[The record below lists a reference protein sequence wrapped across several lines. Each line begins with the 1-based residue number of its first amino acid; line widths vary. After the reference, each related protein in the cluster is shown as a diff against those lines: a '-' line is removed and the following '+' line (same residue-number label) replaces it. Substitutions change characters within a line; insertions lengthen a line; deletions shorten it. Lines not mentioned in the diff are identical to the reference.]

1 MPMPFFLRNRARLRA
16 GLQRGAPA
24 QGAAQRPWTQAS
36 FLGRGLAAMNPL
48 TRIASLGY
56 LERSRQ
62 LLDWRI
68 GLLTQ
73 QLNRLQGFRNNIAS
87 ATGDFQAPIGTADG
101 DYLSVEGETG
111 GTTMPDTGAS
121 TGSPGASG
129 NGSIPSSGIS
139 ARMWDQIFKE
149 TRKRTENG
157 YPLNREV
164 QQKLEDR
171 DLGSVPESIWH
182 SEFDAYLHRKEARE
196 HAGEDDEDHDDR
208 DHDGDKPLTRPDS
221 DDYKPLFA
229 RIIKDH
235 DSVYFTKYPTLSL
248 SHVKK
253 WLERNHYKYDK
264 NSVQKAWKDFQQ
276 HHEQS
281 PDDDDYRPLFK
292 RIIND
297 HDSVY
302 FTKYP
307 NLSLNHVK
315 KWLEQNHY
323 KYHKDSVLE
332 AWDDFRDREKTT
344 ESH

>member
-1 MPMPFFLRNRARLRA
+1 MPFFLRNRARLRA
-16 GLQRGAPA
+16 GLRRSPAA
-24 QGAAQRPWTQAS
+24 QGVAQPPWSKAS
-36 FLGRGLAAMNPL
+36 FLGRGLASINPL
-48 TRIASLGY
+48 ARVASLGY

-87 ATGDFQAPIGTADG
+87 ASGDFEGPIGTADG

-111 GTTMPDTGAS
+111 GTTTPDTGAS
-121 TGSPGASG
+121 TGSPGTSG
-129 NGSIPSSGIS
+129 NNGTTTTSGIS
-139 ARMWDQIFKE
+139 ARMWDQIFNE
-149 TRKRTENG
+149 THKRTENG

-171 DLGSVPESIWH
+171 DLGPISETIWH
-182 SEFDAYLHRKEARE
+182 PEFDAYLHRKEARE
-196 HAGEDDEDHDDR
+196 HASEDEGGDDR
-208 DHDGDKPLTRPDS
+208 DHDKDKHLTKPDR

-229 RIIKDH
+229 RIIKDQ

-248 SHVKK
+248 NHVKK
-253 WLERNHYKYDK
+253 WLERNNYKYDK
-264 NSVQKAWKDFQQ
+264 NGVLKAWKDFQRQ
-276 HHEQS
+276 HEQS

-307 NLSLNHVK
+307 NLSLTHVK
-315 KWLEQNHY
+315 RWLEQNHY
-323 KYHKDSVLE
+323 KYDKNGVLE
-332 AWDDFRDREKTT
+332 AWEDFRDRVKTT